1 MASSTLDVSS
11 LNVVPLVYALYLR
24 YLLAVD
30 DEGNEFTLSP
40 DPMTETLQ
48 PMLKGITLGSA
59 GDFSSQLK
67 PLLSNEKIFGL
78 DVSATPL
85 FKKVVDDFTA
95 MVSGKGMV
103 RKTIH
108 SVINS

>member
-1 MASSTLDVSS
+1 MRAM
-11 LNVVPLVYALYLR
+11 N
-24 YLLAVD
+24 
-30 DEGNEFTLSP
+30 
-40 DPMTETLQ
+40 
-48 PMLKGITLGSA
+48 KGITLGST
-59 GDFSSQLK
+59 GDFSSQLR

-85 FKKVVDDFTA
+85 FRKVVDDFTA

-108 SVINS
+108 SVINA